1 MERKRGEIFEYN
13 GEWYQ
18 CVKGRSCN
26 CCDLLENGICVSDFS
41 LTGNCFS
48 YPRKDKT
55 NVLFKKLK
63 KVGEPYLAHD
73 HSRNKDVIVQDYKLY
88 NQSACYNG
96 HEEMLSFGLC
106 GRNEIVTIKSKESIK
121 SLNCEN
127 SVEIQIKQNKENM
140 EENEE
145 NKYDGKMDKEC
156 IPLCDALNSLPD
168 VETTESCCGHCKDR
182 FRIFF
187 KCKNPYSLSVI
198 ARVFNRRYSGTKLQ
212 WIIEVETHDN
222 GGYNYFV
229 HSVEAYENNTMMEK
243 DISQLV
249 ENIKYWSSEKYKEHF
264 INGVKSEEKKKLNL
278 KPFNFEQAKAGKP
291 VCTRDG
297 RKTRIIAFDRRL
309 FYKNVSY
316 PILALVERS
325 EWEDDVCGYNEKGK
339 VLIEDGAE
347 YKDDLMML
355 PEKKEGWINIYK
367 GGKLDAD
374 YIYLTRT
381 NALENIFHPMKDNY
395 IDTIKVKWEE

>member
-1 MERKRGEIFEYN
+1 MEWRIGEIFKYN

-18 CVKGRSCN
+18 CIVGNGCEN
-26 CCDLLENGICVSDFS
+26 CAFNERKCYGVTVYKDPIGDCCADR
-41 LTGNCFS
+41 
-48 YPRKDKT
+48 RKD
-55 NVLFKKLK
+55 NNDVIFKKLE
-63 KVGEPYLAHD
+63 KVGEIYEENGRLLQ
-73 HSRNKDVIVQDYKLY
+73 KYKVHRPVV
-88 NQSACYNG
+88 G
-96 HEEMLSFGLC
+96 I
-106 GRNEIVTIKSKESIK
+106 NEDELNTIIAIE
-121 SLNCEN
+121 
-127 SVEIQIKQNKENM
+127 IKQTKEDM

-198 ARVFNRRYSGTKLQ
+198 ARVFNRRYSGTQLQ

-222 GGYNYFV
+222 GGYDYFV

-264 INGVKSEEKKKLNL
+264 INGVTSEEKKKLNL
-278 KPFNFEQAKAGKP
+278 KPFNLQKAREGKP

-297 RKTRIIAFDRRL
+297 RKARIICFDRDWDMHI
-309 FYKNVSY
+309 V
-316 PILALVERS
+316 ALVSDPLGES
-325 EWEDDVCGYNEKGK
+325 VHYYLSNGK
-339 VLIEDGAE
+339 VDFDKQNDE
-347 YKDDLMML
+347 DLMML
-355 PEKKEGWINIYK
+355 PEKKEGWVNLYK
-367 GGKLDAD
+367 SSVRSTKKEA
-374 YIYLTRT
+374 
-381 NALENIFHPMKDNY
+381 MKYRNKCNDY
-395 IDTIKVKWEE
+395 IDTIKIEWEE

>member
-1 MERKRGEIFEYN
+1 MERKLGEIQQINGKWYQLVKADKNNSCNGCSFFLSNNGKDCIIRCRNYGLIYKKLKIGGVPYSRDGKTYQTYIVPYTPYFYN
-13 GEWYQ
+13 GEYYACQ
-18 CVKGRSCN
+18 AF
-26 CCDLLENGICVSDFS
+26 D
-41 LTGNCFS
+41 
-48 YPRKDKT
+48 
-55 NVLFKKLK
+55 
-63 KVGEPYLAHD
+63 
-73 HSRNKDVIVQDYKLY
+73 SRYFI
-88 NQSACYNG
+88 A
-96 HEEMLSFGLC
+96 
-106 GRNEIVTIKSKESIK
+106 EI
-121 SLNCEN
+121 
-127 SVEIQIKQNKENM
+127 NKEDM
-140 EENEE
+140 KENEE

-264 INGVKSEEKKKLNL
+264 INGVTNEEKKKLNL
-278 KPFNFEQAKAGKP
+278 KPFNLQEAREGKP

-297 RKTRIIAFDRRL
+297 AKARIICFDA
-309 FYKNVSY
+309 KSDA
-316 PILALVERS
+316 PIIALITADDGTEITFDYLSDGTFFNS
-325 EWEDDVCGYNEKGK
+325 ENPDN
-339 VLIEDGAE
+339 
-347 YKDDLMML
+347 DLMML

-367 GGKLDAD
+367 GGKMDAD
-374 YIYLTRT
+374 YIYPTK
-381 NALENIFHPMKDNY
+381 ADAVENMYPPMKDNY

>member
-1 MERKRGEIFEYN
+1 MEHKIGEIFEYN

-18 CVKGRSCN
+18 CVNRLSWGVHCNGCDFLGR
-26 CCDLLENGICVSDFS
+26 ICSKLSPKCSPAYYRSDGES
-41 LTGNCFS
+41 
-48 YPRKDKT
+48 
-55 NVLFKKLK
+55 VIFKKLE
-63 KVGEPYLAHD
+63 KVGEPYEALG
-73 HSRNKDVIVQDYKLY
+73 KLFQPYKLSENIPIPVWDVNY
-88 NQSACYNG
+88 FMCPHWKEG
-96 HEEMLSFGLC
+96 
-106 GRNEIVTIKSKESIK
+106 IVDIE
-121 SLNCEN
+121 
-127 SVEIQIKQNKENM
+127 IKQNKEDM

-222 GGYNYFV
+222 GGYDYFV

-249 ENIKYWSSEKYKEHF
+249 ENVKYWSSEKYKEHF
-264 INGVKSEEKKKLNL
+264 INGVTSEEKKKLNL
-278 KPFNFEQAKAGKP
+278 KPFDIQKAREGKP

-297 RKTRIIAFDRRL
+297 AKARIICFDA
-309 FYKNVSY
+309 KSDA
-316 PILALVERS
+316 PIIALITA
-325 EWEDDVCGYNEKGK
+325 DDGTEITFDY
-339 VLIEDGAE
+339 LSDGTFFNSVNP
-347 YKDDLMML
+347 DNDLMML

-367 GGKLDAD
+367 GGKMDAD
-374 YIYLTRT
+374 FIYPTKAD
-381 NALENIFHPMKDNY
+381 ALENIFQPMKDNY
-395 IDTIKVKWEE
+395 IDTIKVKWDE